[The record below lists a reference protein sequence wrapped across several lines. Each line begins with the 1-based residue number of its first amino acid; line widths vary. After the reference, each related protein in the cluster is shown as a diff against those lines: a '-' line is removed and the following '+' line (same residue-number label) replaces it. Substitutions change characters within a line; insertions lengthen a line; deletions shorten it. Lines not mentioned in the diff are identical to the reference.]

1 MFRVPF
7 LVALT
12 LCVAFGGG
20 IAVSNF
26 ALKASTGFGSIQL
39 GPWVAYPNAQTADT
53 DPYAKAHRARAGRL
67 LYGKAEGMRF
77 TADTDDAGRPLSG
90 ACRYDIVGNT
100 PPARFWTLFATDRS
114 DRPLTASETL
124 PVALNAWTVLRE
136 ADTSFVIHVAPD
148 AQPDNWL
155 AITPPDD
162 PRRAAATAAAYD
174 AASALNGTQSNT
186 PASTPATTPAS
197 PPAVPP
203 VGRFRLVLTLLD
215 APTANSSGAIELV
228 MPAIVQRGCG
238 DA

>member
-1 MFRVPF
+1 MKAYNDGGKRPALMFRVPF
-7 LVALT
+7 LVALA

-20 IAVSNF
+20 IAVSLS
-26 ALKASTGFGSIQL
+26 ALKASTGFGSIRL

-77 TADTDDAGRPLSG
+77 TAETDDAGRALSG

-100 PPARFWTLFATDRS
+100 PPARFWTLFATDTA

-124 PVALNAWTVLRE
+124 PVALNAWSVLRA

-148 AQPDNWL
+148 ARADNWL
-155 AITPPDD
+155 AITEP
-162 PRRAAATAAAYD
+162 
-174 AASALNGTQSNT
+174 
-186 PASTPATTPAS
+186 
-197 PPAVPP
+197 
-203 VGRFRLVLTLLD
+203 GRFRLVLTLLD

-228 MPAIVQRGCG
+228 MPKIIARGCG

>member
-1 MFRVPF
+1 MFRVPI

-20 IAVSNF
+20 IAVSNI
-26 ALKASTGFGSIQL
+26 ALKASTGFGAIQL

-77 TADTDDAGRPLSG
+77 TADTDDDGRPLAG

-100 PPARFWTLFATDRS
+100 PPARFWTLFATDTS
-114 DRPLTASETL
+114 DRPLTTSQTL
-124 PVALNAWTVLRE
+124 PVALNAWTVLR
-136 ADTSFVIHVAPD
+136 ATDTSFVIHVAPD

-155 AITPPDD
+155 AITPAED
-162 PRRAAATAAAYD
+162 P
-174 AASALNGTQSNT
+174 SART
-186 PASTPATTPAS
+186 ASTSAADKAL
-197 PPAVPP
+197 PPAP

-228 MPAIVQRGCG
+228 MPSIVARGCG